1 MLIYFIF
8 RQDISAATVGLIAQ
22 ALQQN
27 NTLELL
33 DISYLE
39 SKESIKYLASML
51 KTNVALRGKEREN
64 L

>member
-1 MLIYFIF
+1 
-8 RQDISAATVGLIAQ
+8 LIAQ

-39 SKESIKYLASML
+39 TKESIKHIASML
-51 KTNVALRGKEREN
+51 KTNVSLRGLLEKKKT
-64 L
+64 